1 MVRDFEPDDQPAV
14 RQLILSGMRERWGEQ
29 YDDAANPDVDDIW
42 STYVIKGGEVVVWE
56 EDGVVVGTGTLVP
69 EPDGGGRILRM
80 SVDRSYR
87 QHGLGRRIVAELMK
101 RARRRRLSHL
111 RVSTDTPWRDAVG
124 PYASCGFEIVDQTDA
139 ATHFSLSLEPQ

>member
-1 MVRDFEPDDQPAV
+1 
-14 RQLILSGMRERWGEQ
+14 
-29 YDDAANPDVDDIW
+29 
-42 STYVIKGGEVVVWE
+42 
-56 EDGVVVGTGTLVP
+56 
-69 EPDGGGRILRM
+69 M

-87 QHGLGRRIVAELMK
+87 QHGLGWRIVAELMK

-124 PYASCGFEIVDQTDA
+124 LYASCGFEIVDQTDA